1 MLYIYTRHEL
11 DLDQFRTALI
21 GQFPPSADLL
31 LLYDVQFDHCLRR
44 FQLGERQGNFVVA
57 LPDDSGDGGGGAS
70 EKSREDEDQAGRS
83 QLIKF
88 GRRFPVS
95 SWEELS
101 TSAVVFVSTN
111 SDRGDDS
118 ELRRLNLFFTFVQ
131 EQRNVFTYEVASAD
145 GSGSLVPVSSSVS
158 RLLRR
163 RRFAVEKARDADRVG
178 LLVGTL
184 GTRDYPL
191 ILDRLRQTVRRAGK
205 RCYTFLVGKPNVA
218 KLANFPEIDVF
229 VLVACPETSFPDT
242 KVRGRFF
249 TSVGDPDPQD
259 PRVFRPPRSRSVSHR
274 YGSDSGSRSFPFL
287 IKVLSGLK

>member
-31 LLYDVQFDHCLRR
+31 VLYDVQFDHCLRR
-44 FQLGERQGNFVVA
+44 FQLGEREGGFFVAV
-57 LPDDSGDGGGGAS
+57 PDDSGDGGGGVS
-70 EKSREDEDQAGRS
+70 DKSREDEDQGGRS
-83 QLIKF
+83 QLSKF

-131 EQRNVFTYEVASAD
+131 EQRNVFTYEVASD

-163 RRFAVEKARDADRVG
+163 RRFAVEKARDAERVG

-184 GTRDYPL
+184 GTRDFPL
-191 ILDRLRQTVRRAGK
+191 ILDRLRQTIRRAGK

-242 KVRGRFF
+242 KVRKI
-249 TSVGDPDPQD
+249 
-259 PRVFRPPRSRSVSHR
+259 
-274 YGSDSGSRSFPFL
+274 FL
-287 IKVLSGLK
+287 PLLGIRIR

>member
-1 MLYIYTRHEL
+1 VLYIYTRHEL
-11 DLDQFRTALI
+11 DLDQFQTALI

-31 LLYDVQFDHCLRR
+31 VLYDVQFDHCLRR
-44 FQLGERQGNFVVA
+44 FQLGEREGGFVVA
-57 LPDDSGDGGGGAS
+57 VPDDSGDGGGGVS
-70 EKSREDEDQAGRS
+70 DKSREDEDVKRS

-111 SDRGDDS
+111 TGQDDS

-131 EQRNVFTYEVASAD
+131 EQRNVYTYDVASD

-163 RRFAVEKARDADRVG
+163 RRFAVEKARDAERVG

-184 GTRDYPL
+184 GTRDFPL
-191 ILDRLRQTVRRAGK
+191 ILDRLRQTIRRAGK

-249 TSVGDPDPQD
+249 SNVGDTDQQD
-259 PRVFRPPRSRSVSHR
+259 PHVF
-274 YGSDSGSRSFPFL
+274 
-287 IKVLSGLK
+287 GLPVVTDT

>member
-31 LLYDVQFDHCLRR
+31 VLYDVQFDYCLRR
-44 FQLGERQGNFVVA
+44 FQLGERQGGFVVA
-57 LPDDSGDGGGGAS
+57 VPDDSGDGGGGVS
-70 EKSREDEDQAGRS
+70 DKSREDADQIGS

-111 SDRGDDS
+111 TGRDDS

-131 EQRNVFTYEVASAD
+131 EQRNVFTYEVASSD

-163 RRFAVEKARDADRVG
+163 RRFAVEKARDAERVG

-191 ILDRLRQTVRRAGK
+191 ILDRLRQTIRRAGK
-205 RCYTFLVGKPNVA
+205 RCYNFLVGKPNVA

-242 KVRGRFF
+242 KVRKI
-249 TSVGDPDPQD
+249 
-259 PRVFRPPRSRSVSHR
+259 
-274 YGSDSGSRSFPFL
+274 FL
-287 IKVLSGLK
+287 PVLGIRILPCSNKVVERTEISLQNKILIQNFSKKLNC

>member
-11 DLDQFRTALI
+11 DLDQFQTALV

-31 LLYDVQFDHCLRR
+31 VLYDVQFDHCLRR
-44 FQLGERQGNFVVA
+44 FQLGKREGGFFVAV
-57 LPDDSGDGGGGAS
+57 PDDSGDDGGGVS
-70 EKSREDEDQAGRS
+70 DKSREDVDQVERS
-83 QLIKF
+83 QLSKF

-111 SDRGDDS
+111 SDRDEDS

-163 RRFAVEKARDADRVG
+163 RRFAVEKARDAERVG

-184 GTRDYPL
+184 GSRDFPL
-191 ILDRLRQTVRRAGK
+191 ILDRLRQTIRRAGK

-242 KVRGRFF
+242 KVREIFYQCWGSGFDPHVF
-249 TSVGDPDPQD
+249 GPPGSV
-259 PRVFRPPRSRSVSHR
+259 RHR
-274 YGSDSGSRSFPFL
+274 YGSGYYFPFL

>member
-1 MLYIYTRHEL
+1 LPVLYIYTRHEL

-31 LLYDVQFDHCLRR
+31 VLYDVQFDYCLRR
-44 FQLGERQGNFVVA
+44 FQLGERQGGFVVA
-57 LPDDSGDGGGGAS
+57 VPDDSGDGGGGVS
-70 EKSREDEDQAGRS
+70 DKSREDADQIGS

-111 SDRGDDS
+111 TGRDDS

-131 EQRNVFTYEVASAD
+131 EQRNVFTYEVASSD

-163 RRFAVEKARDADRVG
+163 RRFAVEKARDAERVG

-191 ILDRLRQTVRRAGK
+191 ILDRLRQTIRRAGK
-205 RCYTFLVGKPNVA
+205 RCYNFLVGKPNVA

-242 KVRGRFF
+242 KVRKI
-249 TSVGDPDPQD
+249 
-259 PRVFRPPRSRSVSHR
+259 
-274 YGSDSGSRSFPFL
+274 FL
-287 IKVLSGLK
+287 PVLGIRILPCSNKVVERTEISLQNKILIQNFSKKLNC